1 VDVGNTGFTPGFD
14 FVEAHGTFNG
24 WNALPLVEQ
33 GSSTIYTNT
42 VNDTADPNGGKL
54 EYKFVIDG
62 GYWESP
68 ATGVNRAVRLPAT
81 SGDSL
86 VLPMAYFDDDGMPAP
101 ALVTFQVDV
110 SQQIALGSFIPGV
123 SWVEVRGRNLPN
135 SWYGGNLLT
144 PNPAILRTN
153 QYGMV
158 TSNVW
163 VGTFSVTGS
172 PGGADEFKYYLQPA
186 GQWDTPS
193 PVNQDDNGNRYFADT
208 PKTLPA
214 VNFSD
219 GPSAITFN
227 VDISM
232 VAALDPNF
240 NPYSLTL
247 NGDFNNWGGLT
258 MTNNPTAPNPSLYS
272 VVVYAGAGSTLN
284 YQYRYTEGN
293 TGNIVYDLA
302 NGISG
307 NGQNRSLVV
316 PNVLAINLP
325 PVFFNDAAGRDYLT
339 QPAQVTFSV
348 DMNNAMGTDGH
359 PFDPNNDTVYLNG
372 QFLTWY
378 PWSTYF
384 YYYDPAPLG
393 FQMVEAGGSTIYTN
407 TITLA
412 AGTLVGFKYKYGMD
426 PGDTTGGPFDDEAP
440 LGQNHFR
447 VLRSPAASP
456 YVLPMDT
463 FGRQYAEPYF
473 NASATGGAGLKIGRP
488 VLGRVPVSWL
498 GQPGVH
504 LQVKTNLLSSAWQDL
519 WATDGTNWIAGY
531 PSTNG
536 LVSQTNWPATSR
548 AFFRVVKP

>member
-1 VDVGNTGFTPGFD
+1 
-14 FVEAHGTFNG
+14 
-24 WNALPLVEQ
+24 
-33 GSSTIYTNT
+33 
-42 VNDTADPNGGKL
+42 
-54 EYKFVIDG
+54 
-62 GYWESP
+62 
-68 ATGVNRAVRLPAT
+68 
-81 SGDSL
+81 
-86 VLPMAYFDDDGMPAP
+86 
-101 ALVTFQVDV
+101 
-110 SQQIALGSFIPGV
+110 
-123 SWVEVRGRNLPN
+123 
-135 SWYGGNLLT
+135 
-144 PNPAILRTN
+144 
-153 QYGMV
+153 
-158 TSNVW
+158 
-163 VGTFSVTGS
+163 
-172 PGGADEFKYYLQPA
+172 
-186 GQWDTPS
+186 
-193 PVNQDDNGNRYFADT
+193 
-208 PKTLPA
+208 
-214 VNFSD
+214 
-219 GPSAITFN
+219 
-227 VDISM
+227 M